1 MLGGVKVRVPESKV
15 GEARH
20 VLGLENG
27 EALEADAAAGIC
39 PECGSAKSHTF
50 VDKRGSFLTWLLVGV
65 PVLPAL
71 SRRICED
78 CGTKFKA

>member
-15 GEARH
+15 GEACR

-27 EALEADAAAGIC
+27 EAPEPAASAGIC